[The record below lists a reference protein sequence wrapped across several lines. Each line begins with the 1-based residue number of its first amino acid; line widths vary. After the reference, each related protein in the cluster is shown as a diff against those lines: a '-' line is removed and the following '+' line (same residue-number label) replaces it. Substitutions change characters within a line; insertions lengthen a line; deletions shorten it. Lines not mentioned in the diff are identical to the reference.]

1 MALMTLYV
9 EAPRSAARIKRGKSV
24 LFGNSVSRSYRE
36 QFLFFF
42 LSRFVPFF
50 FHFLFL
56 FFFFSSFF
64 SIFWAYVCKYVEMLW
79 EMWYERVS
87 TIEFVPLI
95 PFMIILIIAHL
106 IVIQK
111 FVVLRYWY
119 EKNCSFF
126 LDISYYIFSFMLEA
140 WLCSSIII
148 GKFIFI
154 LNMKYNDNY

>member
-56 FFFFSSFF
+56 FFFFSSLF
-64 SIFWAYVCKYVEMLW
+64 SIFWAYVCKYVEVMRNVIRTCFNYWICSVDSIYDNFNNRSFNCDIEICSFEILVR
-79 EMWYERVS
+79 EKLFLFFKYLLLYLLLYARS
-87 TIEFVPLI
+87 TIMQF
-95 PFMIILIIAHL
+95 
-106 IVIQK
+106 
-111 FVVLRYWY
+111 
-119 EKNCSFF
+119 N
-126 LDISYYIFSFMLEA
+126 
-140 WLCSSIII
+140 
-148 GKFIFI
+148 
-154 LNMKYNDNY
+154 NYRKIYFYLKHEI

>member
-64 SIFWAYVCKYVEMLW
+64 SIFWAYVCKYVEVMRNVIRTCFNYWICSVDSVYDNFNNRSFNCDIEICSFEILVR
-79 EMWYERVS
+79 EKLFLFFRYLLLYLLLYARS
-87 TIEFVPLI
+87 TIMQF
-95 PFMIILIIAHL
+95 
-106 IVIQK
+106 
-111 FVVLRYWY
+111 
-119 EKNCSFF
+119 N
-126 LDISYYIFSFMLEA
+126 
-140 WLCSSIII
+140 
-148 GKFIFI
+148 
-154 LNMKYNDNY
+154 NYRKIYFYLKHEI

>member
-64 SIFWAYVCKYVEMLW
+64 SIFWAYVCKYVEVMRNVIRTCFNYWICSVDSIYDNFNNRSFNCDIEICSFEILVR
-79 EMWYERVS
+79 EKLFLFFRYLLLYLLLYARS
-87 TIEFVPLI
+87 TIMQF
-95 PFMIILIIAHL
+95 
-106 IVIQK
+106 
-111 FVVLRYWY
+111 
-119 EKNCSFF
+119 N
-126 LDISYYIFSFMLEA
+126 
-140 WLCSSIII
+140 
-148 GKFIFI
+148 
-154 LNMKYNDNY
+154 NYRKIYVYLKHEI

>member
-64 SIFWAYVCKYVEMLW
+64 SIFWAYVCKYVEVM
-79 EMWYERVS
+79 RN
-87 TIEFVPLI
+87 
-95 PFMIILIIAHL
+95 
-106 IVIQK
+106 VIRTC
-111 FVVLRYWY
+111 FNYWICSVDSIY
-119 EKNCSFF
+119 DNFNNRSFNCDTEICSFEILVREKLF
-126 LDISYYIFSFMLEA
+126 LFFRYLLLYLLLYARSMIMQF
-140 WLCSSIII
+140 
-148 GKFIFI
+148 
-154 LNMKYNDNY
+154 NNYRKIYFYLKHEI

>member
-9 EAPRSAARIKRGKSV
+9 EALRSAARIKRGKSV

-64 SIFWAYVCKYVEMLW
+64 SIFWAYVCKYVEVM
-79 EMWYERVS
+79 RN
-87 TIEFVPLI
+87 
-95 PFMIILIIAHL
+95 
-106 IVIQK
+106 VIRTC
-111 FVVLRYWY
+111 FNYWICSVDSVY
-119 EKNCSFF
+119 DNFNNRSFNCDTEICSFEILVREKLF
-126 LDISYYIFSFMLEA
+126 LFFRYLLLYLLLYARSMIMQF
-140 WLCSSIII
+140 
-148 GKFIFI
+148 
-154 LNMKYNDNY
+154 NNYRKIYFYLKHEI

>member
-64 SIFWAYVCKYVEMLW
+64 SIFWAYVCKYVEVMRNVIRTCFNYWIDCVYDNFNNRSFKCDIEICSFEILVR
-79 EMWYERVS
+79 EKLFLFFRYLLLYLLLYARS
-87 TIEFVPLI
+87 TIMQF
-95 PFMIILIIAHL
+95 
-106 IVIQK
+106 
-111 FVVLRYWY
+111 
-119 EKNCSFF
+119 N
-126 LDISYYIFSFMLEA
+126 
-140 WLCSSIII
+140 
-148 GKFIFI
+148 
-154 LNMKYNDNY
+154 NYRKIYVYLKHEI

>member
-64 SIFWAYVCKYVEMLW
+64 SIFWAYVCKYVEVMRNVIRTCFNYW
-79 EMWYERVS
+79 IDCVYDNFNNRS
-87 TIEFVPLI
+87 FNCDIEICSFE
-95 PFMIILIIAHL
+95 IL
-106 IVIQK
+106 V
-111 FVVLRYWY
+111 R
-119 EKNCSFF
+119 EKLFLFFF

-140 WLCSSIII
+140 RLCSSIII
-148 GKFIFI
+148 EKFIFI

>member
-9 EAPRSAARIKRGKSV
+9 EAPRSAARIKHGKSV

-50 FHFLFL
+50 SFPLPLFLFL
-56 FFFFSSFF
+56 FAFFDFLSLCLQVEVMRNVIRTCFNYWICSVDSVYDNFNNRSFK
-64 SIFWAYVCKYVEMLW
+64 CD
-79 EMWYERVS
+79 
-87 TIEFVPLI
+87 IEICSFE
-95 PFMIILIIAHL
+95 IL
-106 IVIQK
+106 V
-111 FVVLRYWY
+111 R
-119 EKNCSFF
+119 EKLFLFFF

-140 WLCSSIII
+140 RLCSSIII
-148 GKFIFI
+148 EKFMFI

>member
-64 SIFWAYVCKYVEMLW
+64 SIFWAYVCKYVEVMRNVIRTCFNYWICSVDSIYDNFNNRSFNCDTEICSFEILVR
-79 EMWYERVS
+79 EKLFLFFRYLLLYLLLYARS
-87 TIEFVPLI
+87 TIMQF
-95 PFMIILIIAHL
+95 
-106 IVIQK
+106 
-111 FVVLRYWY
+111 
-119 EKNCSFF
+119 N
-126 LDISYYIFSFMLEA
+126 
-140 WLCSSIII
+140 
-148 GKFIFI
+148 
-154 LNMKYNDNY
+154 NYRKIYVYLKHEI

>member
-64 SIFWAYVCKYVEMLW
+64 SIFWAYVCKYVEVMRNVIRTCFNYWICSVDSVYNNFNNRSFNCDIEICSFEILVR
-79 EMWYERVS
+79 EKLFLFFRYLLLYLLLYARS
-87 TIEFVPLI
+87 TIMQF
-95 PFMIILIIAHL
+95 
-106 IVIQK
+106 
-111 FVVLRYWY
+111 
-119 EKNCSFF
+119 N
-126 LDISYYIFSFMLEA
+126 
-140 WLCSSIII
+140 
-148 GKFIFI
+148 
-154 LNMKYNDNY
+154 NYRKIYVYLKHEI

>member
-24 LFGNSVSRSYRE
+24 LFGNSVLRSYRE

-64 SIFWAYVCKYVEMLW
+64 SIFWAYVCKYVEVMRNVIRTCFNYWIDCVYDNFNNRSFNCDIEICSFEILVR
-79 EMWYERVS
+79 EKLFLFFKYLLLYLLLYARS
-87 TIEFVPLI
+87 TIMQF
-95 PFMIILIIAHL
+95 
-106 IVIQK
+106 
-111 FVVLRYWY
+111 
-119 EKNCSFF
+119 N
-126 LDISYYIFSFMLEA
+126 
-140 WLCSSIII
+140 
-148 GKFIFI
+148 
-154 LNMKYNDNY
+154 NYRKIYVYLKHEI

>member
-24 LFGNSVSRSYRE
+24 LFGNSVLRSYRE

-64 SIFWAYVCKYVEMLW
+64 SIFWAYVCKYVEVMRNVIRTCFNYWIDCVYDNFNNRSFNCDIEICSFEILVR
-79 EMWYERVS
+79 EKLFLFFKYLLLYLLLYARS
-87 TIEFVPLI
+87 TIMQF
-95 PFMIILIIAHL
+95 
-106 IVIQK
+106 
-111 FVVLRYWY
+111 
-119 EKNCSFF
+119 N
-126 LDISYYIFSFMLEA
+126 
-140 WLCSSIII
+140 
-148 GKFIFI
+148 
-154 LNMKYNDNY
+154 NYRKIYFYLKHEI

>member
-50 FHFLFL
+50 HFLFL

-64 SIFWAYVCKYVEMLW
+64 SIFWAYVCKYVEVMRNVIRTCFNYW
-79 EMWYERVS
+79 IDCVYDNFNNRS
-87 TIEFVPLI
+87 FKCDIEI
-95 PFMIILIIAHL
+95 
-106 IVIQK
+106 
-111 FVVLRYWY
+111 
-119 EKNCSFF
+119 CSFEILVREKLF
-126 LDISYYIFSFMLEA
+126 LFFRYLLLYLLLYA
-140 WLCSSIII
+140 RLCSSIII
-148 GKFIFI
+148 EKFIFI